1 MAAPLSERLFSL
13 ELLVDCVRLEVGL
26 LPPPP
31 VVAVEEEQEE
41 AEEEEEE
48 ASPPRPSRDLCPAV
62 AFRLLDFPTLLVY
75 PPEGPGAPAPEPRP
89 GLVSFGRGKSCLFRL
104 HPATLC
110 RQLLRT
116 PLYTLLLQLPPG
128 RPTPTPQLLGAC
140 SISLAATAHKVLGQA
155 APGCSHGH
163 RGSFPLHNQ
172 VGERIG
178 DIALGYRLTDL
189 GSSLLGHL
197 ERPVA
202 STGGGVERGEIGS
215 QTPQEKQ
222 QPRSEPK
229 TRHADSFLV
238 GLKIPKAQK
247 GLEEGAFH
255 SKTNSGDTVSVKPGK
270 TSSVCSNSS
279 GVRSLSPPD
288 QEVTELDIETNTFC
302 PPPLYY
308 THLTQEKM
316 PPVQGTITIKPQ
328 VNVPEEPDGI
338 CLEENRATAPKHT
351 DSLKRTNSGT
361 HENPPVP
368 INPPHIQDAGARDQT
383 TDHAQ
388 TEQNRINTIKQLPL
402 LNALL
407 VELSVL
413 YNQPVASPT
422 QIHPH
427 LAWLYR
433 TEDKKSP
440 ESSAKCTCKS
450 ESKDKLPVGGNEKF
464 MNLQYK
470 KNQVENLKK
479 GKHFE
484 KNSGDSPRRVPRGKL
499 LYGLTNTLKLRLKQT
514 NPDMLVVHERREQ
527 YRKMQAQMLGAKLR
541 IPSSKVKV
549 LSFAEQHQ
557 KPRQLPNDKCL
568 GLDASFAENSDT
580 SKQIS
585 GVFDDPSTTKET
597 KLKCA
602 TEKAVD
608 CDEHR
613 RDNGLLEEI
622 VTPADSTVPQGFM
635 HASILEGKLEM
646 KVQSPCVFQQVAVV
660 DRIVV
665 DKEME
670 DKQVKT
676 TDDDILIED
685 IGEDKPCKNSC
696 SESISELKYSDDFTS
711 PCSSEDFSTSEDTS
725 RILQTHD
732 SSPGSENP
740 KHNQYT
746 SKSSEAIL
754 STRKNS
760 SEKSS
765 VLSPPFSAGSP
776 VYSYKRSH
784 ISKIKD
790 KSLEEASSISTSD
803 LSSSHWT
810 EEKEN
815 QIDRS
820 SMHNTKVLKR
830 GQDTPTKLKTGTGC
844 KSSEK
849 SQSPRTSQVSSYLP
863 SNLSD
868 LELHVLDSSAPDH
881 FDEDDEVASLSISK
895 QCKDICELVINKLPG
910 YTV

>member
-13 ELLVDCVRLEVGL
+13 ELLVDWVRLEAGL
-26 LPPPP
+26 QPPPP

-48 ASPPRPSRDLCPAV
+48 ASPPRLSRDLCPAV

-104 HPATLC
+104 HPATLY
-110 RQLLRT
+110 RLLLRT

-128 RPTPTPQLLGAC
+128 RPTPAPQLLGAC
-140 SISLAATAHKVLGQA
+140 SISLAAAAHKVLGQA
-155 APGCSHGH
+155 ASGCSQGH

-197 ERPVA
+197 ERPVI
-202 STGGGVERGEIGS
+202 STRGGIERVEVRS

-222 QPRSEPK
+222 QPNSEPR
-229 TRHADSFLV
+229 TRDADSFLM

-247 GLEEGAFH
+247 DLEEKAFH
-255 SKTNSGDTVSVKPGK
+255 SKTNSGNTVSVGHGK
-270 TSSVCSNSS
+270 TNSICSNPS
-279 GVRSLSPPD
+279 VRSVSPPN

-328 VNVPEEPDGI
+328 INVPEELDGI
-338 CLEENRATAPKHT
+338 FLEENRTAAPTHT
-351 DSLKRTNSGT
+351 DSLKHNSGT
-361 HENPPVP
+361 HESPPML
-368 INPPHIQDAGARDQT
+368 INPPCVQDVGASDQT
-383 TDHAQ
+383 TDHAR
-388 TEQNRINTIKQLPL
+388 TERDRITTIRQLPL

-450 ESKDKLPVGGNEKF
+450 ESKDKLSMGGNEKSV
-464 MNLQYK
+464 NLQYK

-484 KNSGDSPRRVPRGKL
+484 KNSSNPPKRVPRGKL

-514 NPDMLVVHERREQ
+514 NPGMLVIHEKREQ
-527 YRKMQAQMLGAKLR
+527 YRKMQAQMLGTNLR

-549 LSFAEQHQ
+549 LSFAEQYR
-557 KPRQLPNDKCL
+557 KPHQLPKDKCL
-568 GLDASFAENSDT
+568 ELDASFAENSDT

-585 GVFDDPSTTKET
+585 GVFDDPKTAKET

-602 TEKAVD
+602 TEKTVD
-608 CDEHR
+608 YGEHR
-613 RDNGLLEEI
+613 TNNGLLEEI
-622 VTPADSTVPQGFM
+622 VSPANSIGPEGFT
-635 HASILEGKLEM
+635 HASILEGKMEM

-660 DRIVV
+660 DRIAV
-665 DKEME
+665 DKEID
-670 DKQVKT
+670 DKQVKPT
-676 TDDDILIED
+676 DDILTDEISEN
-685 IGEDKPCKNSC
+685 KPSRNNC
-696 SESISELKYSDDFTS
+696 SESISELKYSDDFNS
-711 PCSSEDFSTSEDTS
+711 LCSSEDFCTTEDS
-725 RILQTHD
+725 SKILQAHD
-732 SSPGSENP
+732 SSPGAENT

-746 SKSSEAIL
+746 SKSSETIL
-754 STRKNS
+754 SIRKNS

-765 VLSPPFSAGSP
+765 ILSPPFSAGSP

-784 ISKIKD
+784 ISKIQD
-790 KSLEEASSISTSD
+790 TSLEEVSSISTSD

-815 QIDRS
+815 QIDRN
-820 SMHNTKVLKR
+820 SMHNSKVIKR
-830 GQDTPTKLKTGTGC
+830 GQDISIKLKTRTGC

-863 SNLSD
+863 SNLSE
-868 LELHVLDSSAPDH
+868 LELNVLDSSTPDH
-881 FDEDDEVASLSISK
+881 LAEDDEFPSLNISK